1 MTEPPLLQLDAVCK
15 YFGKTA
21 PFSGKFRGV
30 RAVDEVSLSIAAGEA
45 VGLVGESGC
54 GKSTLGR
61 LAVGLHRPTFGAVR
75 FAGQDLSGLSHRQ
88 MMPYRRELQMIFQD
102 PYASL
107 NPRMTVRQTVARV
120 LRLHGLPD
128 GRDAVADVLAQCGLS
143 PALMD
148 RYPHEFSGGQRQRV
162 AIARAIAIRPRF
174 VVCDEPV
181 SALDASVQAQV
192 INLLKDLRQRQGLT
206 YLFISHD
213 LSVVRHISTR
223 IVVMYL
229 GHIVEIQDK
238 GDFFREPLHPYSAAL
253 LSAIPVA
260 NPALQR
266 QRRRIA
272 LAGDPGGEESTSCP
286 FYARCPL
293 AKGICRDAVPALTQT
308 APGRFVA
315 CHCRAGQSA

>member
-1 MTEPPLLQLDAVCK
+1 MAEHDVLISLEGICK
-15 YFGKTA
+15 YFRVTGGTLK
-21 PFSGKFRGV
+21 
-30 RAVDEVSLSIAAGEA
+30 AVDNITLDIHRGETF
-45 VGLVGESGC
+45 GLVGESGC

-61 LAVGLHRPTFGAVR
+61 VVMGIYTPTAGSLTYDGQQVDIHDARDR
-75 FAGQDLSGLSHRQ
+75 FAYAKKAQI
-88 MMPYRRELQMIFQD
+88 IFQD

-107 NPRMTVRQTVARV
+107 DPRMTVGSIIEEGMIIHKMYDPQKRQERV
-120 LRLHGLPD
+120 IELLELVGLN
-128 GRDAVADVLAQCGLS
+128 REHAN
-143 PALMD
+143 
-148 RYPHEFSGGQRQRV
+148 RFPHEFSGGQRQRV

-286 FYARCPL
+286 FYTRCPL
-293 AKGICRDAVPALTQT
+293 AKGICQDAVPALTQT